1 MKIISLIFG
10 SVGMKRTTNPTSV
23 IERFS
28 LGDLYEK
35 SYHKSTPLNY
45 LIYKSQSC
53 QKLQA
58 FLSVPR
64 RIIGDLNYL
73 FAFNVDIHDGV

>member
-10 SVGMKRTTNPTSV
+10 SVGMKRTTNLTSV

-35 SYHKSTPLNY
+35 LYHHCGPWHYSFPLLLSSEYMIIFKIETAAKLDEYFICLTVNNAKKS
-45 LIYKSQSC
+45 I
-53 QKLQA
+53 
-58 FLSVPR
+58 
-64 RIIGDLNYL
+64 
-73 FAFNVDIHDGV
+73 